1 MKVLITGSGGFI
13 GRNLRENFEKKAGYE
28 VKAPRSFEL
37 DLCDSGAVAGYLE
50 REKFDIVIHAANTN
64 ESRLHEDIPSD
75 VLKRNL
81 MMFENLSRCSSLYGR
96 MFYFGSGAEY
106 DRQHYEPFMKEEYFG
121 TYVPQD
127 DYGFAK
133 YIMSGSVRDGENIID
148 LRLFGVYGRYE
159 EWHRRFISNA
169 ICRGLKGMPITIGKN
184 VRFDYLWADDL
195 AKIME
200 ILMNKD
206 KLKYSH
212 YNVCRGESADLYSLA
227 ETVRRR
233 LGINCEIQVKEEGMK
248 PEYSGNNGRLMEEI
262 GGFTFTGYED
272 SIDILIDFY
281 KERLNEIDERDLL

>member
-1 MKVLITGSGGFI
+1 MNLCAFDFVYASVVVNLVRLCNAGF
-13 GRNLRENFEKKAGYE
+13 
-28 VKAPRSFEL
+28 
-37 DLCDSGAVAGYLE
+37 DVAQV
-50 REKFDIVIHAANTN
+50 IV
-64 ESRLHEDIPSD
+64 
-75 VLKRNL
+75 
-81 MMFENLSRCSSLYGR
+81 
-96 MFYFGSGAEY
+96 
-106 DRQHYEPFMKEEYFG
+106 
-121 TYVPQD
+121 
-127 DYGFAK
+127 
-133 YIMSGSVRDGENIID
+133 
-148 LRLFGVYGRYE
+148 RLFGVYGRYE

-200 ILMNKD
+200 ILMDKD